1 MQVVKSEGLK
11 VKSSRKEY
19 SYFFVLNIIASLNVF
34 CRFNRKEVKEINK
47 AGFIRSSF
55 LQKDSYLNIL
65 SVCKVLRK
73 VIEQDCW

>member
-19 SYFFVLNIIASLNVF
+19 SYFFLLNIIASLNVF

-47 AGFIRSSF
+47 AGFTRF
-55 LQKDSYLNIL
+55 GF
-65 SVCKVLRK
+65 VC
-73 VIEQDCW
+73 